1 MKIKPDSYMFE
12 MIRTELTDVVGEAN
26 VDVKFADKF
35 GHSIDYYW
43 IPEMWHDRG
52 RECPKPD
59 FVVHPSTTEEVAR
72 IMKIANQYK
81 IPVVPWGGG
90 SGSQGGALPIY
101 NGIVLDMKRMNKI
114 IKIDKEALTVTTQT
128 GIITK
133 HLEWGCNKEGLS
145 TMHLPASIACSTI
158 GGFLAHR
165 GTGVLSTKYGKIEDM
180 VMSLEVVTP
189 TGEVIRTLPVPRH
202 ASGESFSLHMARTKH
217 AATKTTIQGS

>member
-12 MIRTELTDVVGEAN
+12 MIRTELTDVVGEDY

-81 IPVVPWGGG
+81 IPVVPWGVAG
-90 SGSQGGALPIY
+90 
-101 NGIVLDMKRMNKI
+101 R
-114 IKIDKEALTVTTQT
+114 
-128 GIITK
+128 
-133 HLEWGCNKEGLS
+133 C
-145 TMHLPASIACSTI
+145 ASD
-158 GGFLAHR
+158 LQR
-165 GTGVLSTKYGKIEDM
+165 NR
-180 VMSLEVVTP
+180 P
-189 TGEVIRTLPVPRH
+189 
-202 ASGESFSLHMARTKH
+202 
-217 AATKTTIQGS
+217 